1 METQQ
6 SQRKTLLWIIV
17 ISLVGVLTWLGVL
30 LLLWRAL
37 EANGQQVD
45 LWAMI
50 GALSTAVATAAVFT
64 AGYVAYRELS
74 EISNSRVID
83 ITQRLFDE
91 MNSAENIAARRWVYQ
106 NLPDD
111 PQQGLSILT
120 PEGQEAIKQV
130 LNSLDRVAFLTQP
143 GWIDDE
149 LIMPWMNLMV
159 VKAWA
164 RLGPYVIYER
174 QRRGEPDYY
183 LIAQKLAERC
193 LAWRDA
199 HLPDAK
205 IIWVQDAL

>member
-1 METQQ
+1 METQHA
-6 SQRKTLLWIIV
+6 QRKTLLLIV
-17 ISLVGVLTWLGVL
+17 AVSSVGVLTWLGVL

-37 EANGQQVD
+37 EAAGWSVD

-74 EISNSRVID
+74 EISNSRLID

-91 MNSAENIAARRWVYQ
+91 LNSTENIAARRWVYQ
-106 NLPDD
+106 NLADD
-111 PQQGLSILT
+111 PQQGLSVLT

-164 RLGPYVIYER
+164 RLGPYVLYER

-193 LAWRDA
+193 LAWRES

-205 IIWVQDAL
+205 IIWVKNAL

>member
-1 METQQ
+1 METQPA
-6 SQRKTLLWIIV
+6 QRRTLLWIV
-17 ISLVGVLTWLGVL
+17 AISSIGVLTWLGLL

-37 EANGQQVD
+37 EASGWSVD

-74 EISNSRVID
+74 EISNSRLID

-91 MNSAENIAARRWVYQ
+91 LNSSENIAARRWVYQ

-111 PQQGLSILT
+111 PQQGLSLLT
-120 PEGQEAIKQV
+120 PEGQAAIKQV

-149 LIMPWMNLMV
+149 FIMPWMNLMV

-164 RLGPYVIYER
+164 RLSPYVAFER
-174 QRRGEPDYY
+174 QRRAEPDYY
-183 LIAQKLAERC
+183 LIAEKFAGRC
-193 LAWRDA
+193 LAWRKA